1 MSKMI
6 AAVVLSVFAG
16 SWSLAAQEADLN
28 KRIESMAALPT
39 SNAEYRLG
47 PGDLIEIRVFGVSS
61 FDQTLR
67 VSAEGKIKLPIV
79 DTVMAAGLSAA
90 ELERKLAAVLMEGDV
105 IKNPQV
111 SVFVK
116 EYRSQPVTVLG
127 AVRNPGQ
134 FQIQLQL
141 RIVDVIS
148 MAGGLQ
154 PNAGDEAMIQRPSA
168 NGTDDE
174 IVRVDLRELLE
185 KGNLLL
191 NTVVRGGDVV
201 HIRERDDKWVYIVGE
216 LNRQAAYPLPPKR
229 EVRVSEVFAM
239 AGGAAKTAKLSD
251 SLLIRYDEAGRRE
264 EIKVNFSEILKGKR
278 EDFFVRAGD
287 IIFVPGSRVK
297 AFAQTL
303 LSGLP
308 GSVAAIPYRIP

>member
-1 MSKMI
+1 MSKII
-6 AAVVLSVFAG
+6 AAVMLSALVCLP
-16 SWSLAAQEADLN
+16 SVAAQENDLN
-28 KRIESMAALPT
+28 KRIQSLAALPT
-39 SNAEYRLG
+39 TNADYRLG

-61 FDQTLR
+61 MDQTVR
-67 VSAEGKIKLPIV
+67 ISAAGTIKLPILDAV
-79 DTVMAAGLSAA
+79 VASGLSAA
-90 ELERKLAAVLMEGDV
+90 ELERRLATLLEEDI
-105 IKNPQV
+105 IKDPQV

-127 AVRNPGQ
+127 AVKSPGQ
-134 FQIQLQL
+134 FQIMLQL

-154 PNAGDEAMIQRPSA
+154 PNAGDEAMIQRPSPDGV
-168 NGTDDE
+168 NDE
-174 IVRVDLRELLE
+174 IIRVDLRELLE
-185 KGNLLL
+185 KGDLRL

-201 HIRERDDKWVYIVGE
+201 HIRERDDQYVYIVGE

-251 SLLIRYDEAGRRE
+251 SVLIRYDEAGRRQ
-264 EIKVNFSEILKGKR
+264 EIKVNFTEILKGKQ
-278 EDFFVRAGD
+278 EDFFVRGQD
-287 IIFVPGSRVK
+287 IIFVPGSRIK
-297 AFAQTL
+297 SFAQTL